1 MTDPSTLILTSL
13 AGGPRHGYAM
23 IQDIEA
29 LAGVTLGPGTLYGAI
44 TRLVDDGLIEPA
56 GIDERRRP
64 YRLTGQGREV
74 LAERLK
80 ALNRVVNAGTGRLS
94 PA

>member
-13 AGGPRHGYAM
+13 AGGPRHAYGM
-23 IQDIEA
+23 IQDIVA

-44 TRLVDDGLIEPA
+44 ARLVEEGLIEPA
-56 GIDERRRP
+56 GNDERRRP
-64 YRLTGQGREV
+64 YRLTGQGRVV

-80 ALNRVVNAGTGRLS
+80 TLNRVVTAGMGRMA

>member
-44 TRLVDDGLIEPA
+44 TRLVDDGL
-56 GIDERRRP
+56 
-64 YRLTGQGREV
+64 
-74 LAERLK
+74 
-80 ALNRVVNAGTGRLS
+80 
-94 PA
+94 